1 MSEDIV
7 TQTTLHRKEDSGG
20 AQPSESRDPLADFEV
35 VTTAKGNTFLRK
47 KSPDIAP
54 TPPK

>member
-1 MSEDIV
+1 MQHKDNSDGNEPM
-7 TQTTLHRKEDSGG
+7 
-20 AQPSESRDPLADFEV
+20 PSESPRDLLADFEV
-35 VTTAKGNTFLRK
+35 VTTAKGNSFLRK